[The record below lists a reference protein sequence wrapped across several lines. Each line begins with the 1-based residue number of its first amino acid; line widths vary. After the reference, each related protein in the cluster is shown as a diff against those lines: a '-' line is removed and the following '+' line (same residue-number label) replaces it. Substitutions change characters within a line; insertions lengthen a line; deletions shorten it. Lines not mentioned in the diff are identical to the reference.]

1 MNNQGTMATQS
12 PFPFLDGLFRQ
23 LANGLKP
30 PAWLVDEVQHRLVLM
45 LNHVLMQEP
54 EAQARL
60 ARQTG
65 RVVEVKWR
73 NFTIRLVAT
82 PAGLL
87 DLAVASAAP
96 DLTLTLTE
104 ESPWQLAQTAARGDK
119 PPVRI
124 AGDVQF
130 AAEINWV
137 VDHVR
142 WDLEEDL
149 SRLMGDAPAHAIGQG
164 LRRMTEALRKFAS
177 ATGSGPS
184 PSTGSGQPPAPSAA
198 PVPGAGRVPAE
209 SRPPGPSGA

>member
-1 MNNQGTMATQS
+1 MATQS

-23 LANGLKP
+23 ISNGLKP
-30 PAWLVDEVQHRLVLM
+30 PVWVVEEAQRRLVLM

-65 RVVEVKWR
+65 RVVEAQWR
-73 NFTIRLVAT
+73 NFTMRVVAT

-87 DLAVASAAP
+87 DLANPAATP
-96 DLTLTLTE
+96 DLNLTLTE
-104 ESPWQLAQTAARGDK
+104 TSPWQLAQAAARGDK

-130 AAEINWV
+130 AAEINWL

-149 SRLMGDAPAHAIGQG
+149 SRLIGDAPALSVGGG
-164 LRRMTEALRKFAS
+164 LRRMAEALRKFTAS
-177 ATGSGPS
+177 APRAGADVPASAAAT
-184 PSTGSGQPPAPSAA
+184 PAPSS
-198 PVPGAGRVPAE
+198 PPGSPGA
-209 SRPPGPSGA
+209 